1 MYRFAPLAA
10 LLTLPLNLLLTLL
23 LTAWPGVA
31 RPAPPAAAHRRP
43 APALLLRFE
52 RTACYGPCP
61 VDVLTIFAD
70 GRMRY
75 QGQEHGPRTG
85 TYAGRLRPAELLAL
99 RQAFAAA
106 RFFAFAPAYT
116 SAALDL
122 PTYYL
127 RYATAGR
134 QHQVQDYD
142 GAPPALKALEARL
155 IALIDA
161 PNRWQ
166 KWR

>member
-1 MYRFAPLAA
+1 MHRFAPFAA
-10 LLTLPLNLLLTLL
+10 LLTSLLTLL
-23 LTAWPGVA
+23 LTARPGA
-31 RPAPPAAAHRRP
+31 AWPAPTAAPRRP
-43 APALLLRFE
+43 APALLRFE

-85 TYAGRLRPAELLAL
+85 AYAGRLRPAELLAL

-106 RFFAFAPAYT
+106 RFFDLAPAYT

-155 IALIDA
+155 VALIDA
-161 PNRWQ
+161 SDRWQ
-166 KWR
+166 KSR